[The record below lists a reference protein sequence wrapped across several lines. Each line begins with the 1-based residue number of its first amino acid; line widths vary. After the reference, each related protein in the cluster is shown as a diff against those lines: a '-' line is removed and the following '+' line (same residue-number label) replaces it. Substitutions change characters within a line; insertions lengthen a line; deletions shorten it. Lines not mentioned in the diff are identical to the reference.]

1 MKKNGQTE
9 KMQQMIEEIG
19 PQAVNSMR
27 DLLTDPMTPVSSRVQ
42 LIGMI
47 LDRVLGKAETPL
59 RVTAEAESTEEAEAM
74 LQQLVEEMREND
86 TRK

>member
-1 MKKNGQTE
+1 
-9 KMQQMIEEIG
+9 MIEEIG

-59 RVTAEAESTEEAEAM
+59 KVTTESESREEAEEM
-74 LQQLVEEMREND
+74 LQELVEEMR
-86 TRK
+86 TRDKDE